1 MVKNPS
7 VTDETWET
15 QVQSLGWED
24 PLKEKMAS
32 HYSILAWR
40 IPRIEEPGRIQSI
53 ESHMTEQLSM
63 LACKQNFLKCLVDLS
78 SIFFSGSRSL
88 SM

>member
-1 MVKNPS
+1 M
-7 VTDETWET
+7 DETREM

-24 PLKEKMAS
+24 PLKEKTAS

-53 ESHMTEQLSM
+53 ESHVTEQLSM
-63 LACKQNFLKCLVDLS
+63 HASKISSSVWLIYLPSSFLALAHYPCNDL
-78 SIFFSGSRSL
+78 
-88 SM
+88 